1 MSDTRPVSARPEHV
15 DQGDL
20 FDGELVGRGSPG
32 RTEGWV
38 RGAIAVAEEQGLL
51 GELDKGLAG
60 LAVELAAACDMGRRR
75 HDPYAV
81 AAAGRELREVLSRL
95 KLDPTARVTGQ
106 GDAFAELIEK
116 LGAT

>member
-1 MSDTRPVSARPEHV
+1 MSDTRPMSKPPEAV

-20 FDGELVGRGSPG
+20 FDGELVGRGTPG
-32 RTEGWV
+32 RTENWV
-38 RGAIAVAEEQGLL
+38 RGAIAVAEERGLL

-75 HDPYAV
+75 YDPYAV

-95 KLDPTARVTGQ
+95 KLDPSARTTGER
-106 GDAFAELIEK
+106 DAFSELVEK